1 MLNLLEQ
8 LCALSGVSSWEDEAR
23 DFIRTQAQPYAD
35 SIRTDAIGNL
45 IVFKKG
51 KKPTGNKLLLSA
63 HVDEVGLMVKKIED
77 DGTLRFSTVGGID
90 RRVLLGKRVFVGE
103 KRIPAVV
110 GSKPIHL
117 TTKEDRKSVP
127 KLDQLYLDL
136 GAENREEAEQLV
148 SLGDVATFDPEWM
161 EFGNGMLKAKAIDDR
176 VGCAVLLKLLQ
187 EELPMDCT
195 FVFSAQEE
203 VGTRGAFGYAF
214 SVKPEVALVVEGT
227 TASDI
232 PGTPDHMTVCA
243 PGLGPVIPFMDGGT
257 IYDRGLFELLRR
269 LAEENNI
276 PWQTKHR
283 VAGGTDGRTI
293 QRSRQGV
300 RVAGVAAAVR
310 NIHTPSSVASL
321 SDCEEML
328 KLARLFIQA
337 VAEEN

>member
-1 MLNLLEQ
+1 MLNLLKQ
-8 LCALSGVSSWEDEAR
+8 LCALSGVSSWEDEVR

-51 KKPTGNKLLLSA
+51 KKSTGNKLLLSA
-63 HVDEVGLMVKKIED
+63 HMDEVGLMVKKIEE
-77 DGTLRFSTVGGID
+77 DGTLRFSSVGGID

-103 KRIPAVV
+103 NRIPAVV

-127 KLDQLYLDL
+127 KLDQLYLDI
-136 GAENREEAEQLV
+136 GAETREEAEQLV

-176 VGCAVLLKLLQ
+176 VGCAVLLTLLK

-214 SVKPEVALVVEGT
+214 SVKPEIALVVEGT

-232 PGTPDHMTVCA
+232 PGTPEHMTVCA

-257 IYDRGLFELLRR
+257 IYDRGLFELLRD
-269 LAEENNI
+269 LAEKHQI

-293 QRSRQGV
+293 QRSRTGV

-321 SDCEEML
+321 ADCEEML